1 MQLEKVGIDPFALTL
16 DEQCLCLADKFNA
29 MGTSCTTEF
38 HLGFFFDG
46 TNNNRERDIPK
57 QAHSNVARLYDTY
70 EEAKEQAR
78 IYVPGVGTPFEK
90 ETSDTGRGYHARAG
104 LGAGWGGEARINWAL
119 LQITNYF
126 YRRLKASTVSYK
138 MRTNDLD
145 LVKRMS
151 TDINLS
157 EQILKAT
164 GADEI
169 EELSNATTLGT
180 LGYILDTASVE
191 PRHKVRRQVLKERRD
206 FVSRELKDELAK
218 RKPKL
223 LKMRI
228 SVFGF
233 SRGAAEARVFCNWL
247 KDALDDDMTLA
258 GVPVSVDFLG
268 IFDTVASVG
277 LAQSA
282 MFFKGH
288 GGWGQEQFLRI
299 PDYVKQT
306 LHLVSAHEV
315 RGSFPLDTVGERR
328 NCTELVYPGV
338 HSDVGGGY
346 PPGEQGRGCDEAGNH
361 DDSSKL
367 SQIPLAKMYRSAVAA
382 GVPLNM
388 EGPHIIPEIKN
399 ALKISPT
406 LRTAFNDYVDLVN
419 ELTPA
424 GASTTEAARTQYA
437 LYLRWRRLRVS
448 TDDNALEQ
456 QPFFS
461 RAETFN
467 PQDGEDL
474 RRANDELRE
483 EMRDLLTRE
492 NEFAYSDGW
501 MKRTLLA
508 AMPLRAAYSAFEQA
522 IWGEKVRQ
530 WREVKPHW
538 QQPAILDPRAIK
550 MFDDHVHDSR
560 AWFKPFGATS
570 EDVWKSN
577 QRGRMR
583 ELESRQQRWESLM
596 NEVKKDP
603 QGAFRAYQ
611 PMADGRTTKY
621 APLPLSDSDREAILR
636 YRKDGSLPLESTGR
650 ESSSIWGY
658 LRWRTHYAPEP
669 TLSEQAET
677 AWNQVKVYSDEYFRS
692 IMTGVDNGQQGLL
705 DAAAELLQDPE
716 QSLEK
721 SVADELKRWLSHG
734 LPRL

>member
-1 MQLEKVGIDPFALTL
+1 MQLEKIEDDPFALTL
-16 DEQCLCLADKFNA
+16 EEQSLCLADKFNA
-29 MGTSCTTEF
+29 MGTSCTKEF

-46 TNNNRERDIPK
+46 TNNNRERDTPK
-57 QAHSNVARLYDTY
+57 KAHSNVARLYDVF
-70 EEAKEQAR
+70 EENEEQFA

-119 LQITNYF
+119 LQVTNYF
-126 YRRLKASTVSYK
+126 YNYFTAKTTSEK
-138 MRTNDLD
+138 MGTTDLD

-157 EQILKAT
+157 EQILKST
-164 GADEI
+164 GADEV
-169 EELSNATTLGT
+169 EELSNASTLGT

-191 PRHKVRRQVLKERRD
+191 PRHNVRQQVLKERRD
-206 FVSRELKDELAK
+206 FVSKALKALAAK

-223 LKMRI
+223 LKVRI

-233 SRGAAEARVFCNWL
+233 SRGAAQARVFCNWL

-282 MFFKGH
+282 MFFEGH
-288 GGWGQEQFLRI
+288 GGWGQERFLRI

-315 RGSFPLDTVGERR
+315 RGSFPLDVVGDRP
-328 NCTELVYPGV
+328 NSVELVYPGV

-361 DDSSKL
+361 DDSCKL

-382 GVPLNM
+382 GVPLN
-388 EGPHIIPEIKN
+388 PHNPRVPKRFKD
-399 ALKISPT
+399 ALEISPS
-406 LRTAFNDYVDLVN
+406 LQTAFNDYVEVVN
-419 ELTPA
+419 QLTPS
-424 GASTTEAARTQYA
+424 GASTTEAARAQYG

-461 RAETFN
+461 RAENFN

-474 RRANDELRE
+474 RKANAELRE
-483 EMRDLLTRE
+483 EIRDLQTRE
-492 NEFAYSDGW
+492 NEFGYSDGW
-501 MKRTLLA
+501 MQRTLLWA
-508 AMPLRAAYSAFEQA
+508 APLHVPYSMFEQA

-530 WREVKPHW
+530 WREVKPYW
-538 QQPAILDPRAIK
+538 EQAAVLDPRAIK
-550 MFDDHVHDSR
+550 VFDDYVHDSR
-560 AWFKPFGATS
+560 AWFKPFGATN

-577 QRGRMR
+577 QRARMR

-596 NEVKKDP
+596 DEVRKDP
-603 QGAFRAYQ
+603 HAALLAYQ
-611 PMADGRTTKY
+611 PNYDGRPTQY
-621 APLPLSDSDREAILR
+621 APLPLTDTDRDLILR
-636 YRKDGSLPLESTGR
+636 YRKDGKLPLEPAGR
-650 ESSSIWGY
+650 EASSVWGY
-658 LRWRTHYAPEP
+658 LRWRTHYGPEP
-669 TLSEQAET
+669 TLTEQATT
-677 AWNQVKVYSDEYFRS
+677 AWNQVAVNSEAYFNS
-692 IMTGVDNGQQGLL
+692 ILNGVDNGRQGLL
-705 DAAAELLQDPE
+705 DAAAEVLKDAAHA
-716 QSLEK
+716 LER
-721 SVADELKRWLSHG
+721 SAADELKRWLSHG
-734 LPRL
+734 LPRI